1 MKFNLKSYIKLYGPP
16 ILKALHVLEKIA
28 AESPEVLIKSFYRGG
43 VPLPG
48 MPTRREDMTIYFDTI
63 PVEISMARK
72 NKLISES
79 GHTLGENDF
88 FFEWARDPT
97 WKEIDELIT
106 KIDEAL
112 APLGCKYTIAT
123 R

>member
-1 MKFNLKSYIKLYGPP
+1 MKSYIKIYGPP
-16 ILKALHVLEKIA
+16 ILKALRVLEKIA

-43 VPLPG
+43 VPQPG
-48 MPTRREDMTIYFDTI
+48 LSTRREDMAIYFDTI
-63 PVEISMARK
+63 PVEVSMERM

-97 WKEIDELIT
+97 WKEIDELIE
-106 KIDEAL
+106 KIDDAL
-112 APLGCKYTIAT
+112 APLGCKYTITT